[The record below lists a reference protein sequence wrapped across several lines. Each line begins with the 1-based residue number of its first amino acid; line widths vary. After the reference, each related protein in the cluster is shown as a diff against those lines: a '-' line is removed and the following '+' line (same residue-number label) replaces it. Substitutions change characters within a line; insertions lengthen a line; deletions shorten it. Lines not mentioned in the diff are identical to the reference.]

1 MDLERRKRLE
11 TAGWSIGTVE
21 DFLGLSKEE
30 SAIVELK
37 LSLSKYLKELRAN
50 KQLSQNAL
58 AQQINSSQS
67 RVAKMETGDASLDL
81 VVRALL
87 SLGATRKEIGEAI
100 IRSESC

>member
-11 TAGWSIGTVE
+11 SAGWSIGTVE

-58 AQQINSSQS
+58 AQQS